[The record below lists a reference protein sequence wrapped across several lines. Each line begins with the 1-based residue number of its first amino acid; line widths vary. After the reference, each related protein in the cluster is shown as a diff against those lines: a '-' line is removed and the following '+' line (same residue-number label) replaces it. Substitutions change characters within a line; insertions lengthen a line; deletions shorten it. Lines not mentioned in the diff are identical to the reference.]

1 MQLLTPAILTLAML
15 ATPFA
20 GAAERAATPFL
31 LQADAAARAARI
43 SNVDYVLSFVL
54 TGQERF
60 SGSSTLTFDL
70 KDTAQALTIDLSR
83 ARITQFQVNGKR
95 MAPRYNEHFIT
106 IAPARLRRGRNV
118 VQVEYERAHSSNGEG
133 MHRMVDQADGRV
145 YTYSQFGPAA
155 AQQAFPSFDQPDLKA
170 SYTLSVTAPADW
182 HVISTAPHR
191 AVTPAGDSKRW
202 QFGKTRKLSTY
213 ALSLHAGPY
222 KMWEDKSGKYPLRLF
237 ARQSVAAKVAPDIW
251 FAYTRQGLAYFDKYY
266 GIAYPFEK
274 YDQLLVPDLLFGAM
288 ENAAA
293 VTFGEGRYLSDGT
306 MNSEQRQALAG
317 VILHEMAHQW
327 FGNMVTMRWWNGV
340 WLNESFASFMGTLAT
355 AETTEFKDAWQRF
368 YALRKTRAYVEDQQ
382 VTAHPVDVWVSSSA
396 SAYDN
401 LDAITYHKGAATLM
415 QLRRLLGDAVFRKGV
430 NQYVARYAWK
440 NATLDDFIGAM
451 SQASGRDLK
460 PWARQWLR
468 EAGVNTISADFSCSK
483 GKISAFELRQAPAGM
498 NAVLR
503 EQRVQV
509 ALLRRQGERLVLDRT
524 VPVTYRGAAT
534 AVPALKGAVCPA
546 LVYPNH
552 EDWGYARVR
561 LDERSHA
568 TASAHMQQVTDPFLR
583 TMLWDSLWERVRDAG
598 LPLNAF
604 MATVMRNLPHEQDET
619 VLADVL
625 RKAGSAADYLARMND
640 SAQLLTIEQQAWQA
654 LMQRAGDGH
663 LQRHWLEL
671 YFSVAASAEGQARMH
686 ALLAGREQ
694 VAGLDLDQA
703 LRWRIVQRLNMLGA
717 PGSDKL
723 IDKEL
728 ARDRTDS
735 GEAASLAA
743 RVGRP
748 DARVK
753 ASWVKL
759 VSDTET
765 TLSFARV
772 RGAMSNLYPAGQG
785 ALNEQTAALRLD
797 QLPALERS
805 ANPLYLRHY
814 LGAMLPAT
822 CTAASVARLG
832 TALETHRALSENTRK
847 ALRLAQQEDARCV
860 ALQAAMAAP
869 GK

>member
-1 MQLLTPAILTLAML
+1 MHLLTPAILTLAML
-15 ATPFA
+15 ATPLA
-20 GAAERAATPFL
+20 GAAKRAGSAYL
-31 LQADAAARAARI
+31 LQADAAARAARV
-43 SNVDYVLSFVL
+43 SKVDYALSFVL

-70 KDTAQALTIDLSR
+70 KDSTQALTIDLRR

-95 MAPRYNEHFIT
+95 MAPDYNEHFIT
-106 IAPARLRRGRNV
+106 IAPAQLKRGRNV
-118 VQVEYERAHSSNGEG
+118 VQVDYDSAHSSNGEG
-133 MHRMVDQADGRV
+133 MHRMVDRADGRV

-170 SYTLSVTAPADW
+170 TYTLTVTAPAEW
-182 HVISTAPHR
+182 QVISAAPHR
-191 AVTPAGDSKRW
+191 AVTPAGDSRRW
-202 QFGKTRKLSTY
+202 QFARTRKLSTY

-237 ARQSVAAKVAPDIW
+237 ARQSVAAKVSPETW

-274 YDQLLVPDLLFGAM
+274 YDQLLVPDFLFGAM

-293 VTFGEGRYLSDGT
+293 VTFAEARYLNDGK
-306 MNSEQRQALAG
+306 MSSEQRHALAG

-327 FGNMVTMRWWNGV
+327 FGDMVTMRWWNGV

-355 AETTEFKDAWQRF
+355 ADTTEFKDAWQRF

-382 VTAHPVDVWVSSSA
+382 VTSHPVDVWVSSSA
-396 SAYDN
+396 NAYDN

-415 QLRRLLGDAVFRKGV
+415 QLRRLLGEAVFRKGV
-430 NQYVARYAWK
+430 NQYVARHAWK

-451 SQASGRDLK
+451 SQAAGRDLK

-483 GKISAFELRQAPAGM
+483 GKVSTFQLRQAPGSM

-534 AVPALKGAVCPA
+534 AVPALKGAACPD

-568 TASAHMQQVTDPFLR
+568 TASTHMQQVDDPFLR
-583 TMLWDSLWERVRDAG
+583 TMLWDSLWERVRDAD
-598 LPLNAF
+598 LPLTVF
-604 MATVMRNLPHEQDET
+604 MATVMRNMPHEQDET

-625 RKAGSAADYLARMND
+625 RKAASAADYFARMEEG
-640 SAQLLTIEQQAWQA
+640 AQLLQIEQQAWKA
-654 LMQRAGDGH
+654 VMQHSGDAR
-663 LQRHWLEL
+663 LQRHWLDL
-671 YFSVAASAEGQARMH
+671 YLGVAASPGGPARLA

-694 VAGLDLDQA
+694 VPGLDLTQT

-728 ARDRTDS
+728 ARDKTDS
-735 GEAASLAA
+735 GEAASLVA

-797 QLPALERS
+797 QLPALEQS
-805 ANPLYLRHY
+805 GNPLYLRHY
-814 LGAMLPAT
+814 LGNMLPAT

-832 TALETHRALSENTRK
+832 TAIDTHKALSENTRQ

-860 ALQAAMAAP
+860 ALRAAMAAP